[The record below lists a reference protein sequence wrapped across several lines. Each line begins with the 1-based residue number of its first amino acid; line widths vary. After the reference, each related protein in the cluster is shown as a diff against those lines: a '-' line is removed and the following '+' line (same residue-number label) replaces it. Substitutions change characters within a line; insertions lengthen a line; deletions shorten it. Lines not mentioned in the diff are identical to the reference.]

1 MKQWQDL
8 EDENWDPA
16 KRVGDN
22 DREEPFGDGHLVLDV
37 VAVFSCLRSRS
48 LDIIKHTCV
57 GEDNDEKC
65 HHVQTCRET
74 EGYGF
79 WSNWQVQI
87 SSKL

>member
-22 DREEPFGDGHLVLDV
+22 DREEPFGDGHLVPDV
-37 VAVFSCLRSRS
+37 VAVLSGLRSCS
-48 LDIIKHTCV
+48 LDVIKHTRV

-65 HHVQTCRET
+65 HQVQTCRET
-74 EGYGF
+74 DGYSF
-79 WSNWQVQI
+79 WTNWQLQF

>member
-16 KRVGDN
+16 KRVGDD
-22 DREEPFGDGHLVLDV
+22 DREEPFGDGHLVPDV
-37 VAVFSCLRSRS
+37 VAVLSGLRSCS
-48 LDIIKHTCV
+48 LDVIKHTRV

-65 HHVQTCRET
+65 HQVQTCRET
-74 EGYGF
+74 DGYSF
-79 WSNWQVQI
+79 WTNWQLQF